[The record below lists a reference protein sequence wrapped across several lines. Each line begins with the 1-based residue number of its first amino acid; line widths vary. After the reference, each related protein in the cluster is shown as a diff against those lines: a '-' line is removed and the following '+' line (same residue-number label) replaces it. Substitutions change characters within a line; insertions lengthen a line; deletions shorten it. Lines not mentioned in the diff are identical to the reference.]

1 VDSRKVFR
9 FGEFEEEFVGT
20 KDSKRKWNSKFPS
33 FGKSCQNRL
42 VVMSF
47 VRDDMSNQR

>member
-1 VDSRKVFR
+1 VIK

-20 KDSKRKWNSKFPS
+20 KDSKREKSSKFPS
-33 FGKSCQNRL
+33 FGKSCKNRL
-42 VVMSF
+42 VVMCF